1 MAVKQGKDVV
11 LAYRLLSE
19 KDSANGK
26 ILAYQTEHTFNMSR
40 SQDSTATKDGIV
52 QNVGEIEYDFSSTAL
67 YERGSET
74 IKMLYKAFMEKS
86 PVEVW
91 VIDRKDEQA
100 DSTSKFAAKYVQA
113 TIINYEETAT
123 TDDNV
128 ELSLTY
134 AVDLVHQDGYATL
147 TKEDLEKI
155 SAQYDYVD
163 TVPSA

>member
-11 LAYRLLSE
+11 LAYRLLAD

-40 SQDSTATKDGIV
+40 SDDTTTTKDGV
-52 QNVGEIEYDFSSTAL
+52 KHKVGEIEYDFTSTAL
-67 YERGSET
+67 YQRGSAT
-74 IKMLYKAFMEKS
+74 IKMLYQAFMDKA
-86 PVEVW
+86 PIEVW
-91 VIDRKDEQA
+91 VIDREDEQA

-123 TDDNV
+123 AEDDV

-147 TKEDLEKI
+147 TKEDLETA
-155 SAQYDYVD
+155 SAQYKFVD